1 MKGANFMEIAF
12 SRNGWIN
19 IKTDK
24 IIPFG
29 NIAVDFYNTI
39 QKGVTHIRHKLCH
52 NLNIHIQPWFFD
64 GRDAPRCNAQ
74 AQIFK
79 SNQDIVA
86 IIWSE
91 KEIQKG
97 THLTYLFDGHNRY
110 YKGKNVYYIP
120 LYKND
125 FLNLFGKNE
134 FYNLLITKYWAFE
147 NVLNLVEFMA
157 NHVDRPYYTKEEYH
171 KFTMQVLD
179 SHIISFKLN
188 TELRKYKNSYVRV
201 YALYDIQELL
211 FDDIVQMIDFK
222 YSLEFC
228 PICGNAFVKRDKR
241 RNFCPTCSKDQ
252 KKIKQYNDQKRK
264 SSLQYLHK
272 IITDMLRN
280 RQEEYNE
287 FVNESHYYSDIVNG
301 KDIEYNPKYNQPIKT
316 ESDYRKW
323 LERKHEEYMVRK
335 K

>member
-1 MKGANFMEIAF
+1 MEIAF
-12 SRNGWIN
+12 SKNGWIN

-39 QKGVTHIRHKLCH
+39 QKEVTHIRHKLCH
-52 NLNIHIQPWFFD
+52 NLNIHVQPWFFD

-91 KEIQKG
+91 KEIQKEK
-97 THLTYLFDGHNRY
+97 HLTYLFDGHNRY
-110 YKGKNVYYIP
+110 YKGKSVYYIP
-120 LYKND
+120 LYKKD
-125 FLNLFGKNE
+125 FLNLFGKND

-147 NVLNLVEFMA
+147 SILNLVEFMA
-157 NHVDRPYYTKEEYH
+157 NHEDRPYYTKEEYH
-171 KFTMQVLD
+171 KLTMQVLD
-179 SHIISFKLN
+179 SHIVSFKLN

-201 YALYDIQELL
+201 YTLNDIQELL

-222 YSLEFC
+222 YSLGFC

-241 RNFCPTCSKDQ
+241 RNFCDVCSIDEY
-252 KKIKQYNDQKRK
+252 KKKKYNDQKRK
-264 SSLQYLHK
+264 SDLQYLHK
-272 IITDMLRN
+272 ITTDMLRN
-280 RQEEYNE
+280 RQEDYNE
-287 FVNESHYYSDIVNG
+287 FVNESHYYADIVSG
-301 KDIEYNPKYNQPIKT
+301 KDIEFNPKYDQTIQT
-316 ESDYRKW
+316 EADYRKW
-323 LERKHEEYMVRK
+323 LEQKHEEYMIRK
-335 K
+335 R